1 MRHAAGHEVSD
12 SALRRRALE
21 TDRSFIVQAPA
32 GSGKTELLIQRFLA
46 LLATVEL
53 PEQVIAITF
62 TRKAAAQMRD
72 RVLAALAAADRD
84 ERPEQPHRLRTYEL
98 ARQALDRDRKLGWS
112 VVEQPARLKIDTLDA
127 LNVWLAQRLPVASG
141 GIGAARIVE
150 DASEHY
156 RTAGRRMIRQLG
168 DASPGARALRFL
180 LETSDTGAE
189 GMVTLLAQMLATR
202 DQWLPHVFGADE
214 SELRVMVERA
224 LHRSIEEDLISV
236 AELLPESACRQLVP
250 LLRHVASHTPGFP
263 RMFEPWL
270 NLETMPAPCVD
281 QLEAWKALPELLLT
295 RQGTWRRQPGA
306 IGFSGQFAPLG
317 GDLKE
322 LISSLS
328 GSEELRIALMELR
341 NIPESLPGSAW
352 WDAMSALRILL
363 QHLVAELRVLFA
375 ERNSADFIELAL
387 AAQHALGSAVRPS
400 DLLLALDRRIQHIL
414 VDEFQD
420 TSRSQIR
427 LLELLTSGWERGDG
441 RSLFLVGDPMQ
452 SIYRFRN
459 ADMSLFLR
467 ARHAGIGD
475 IRCATLDLTRNFRS
489 APVLIDWVNDA
500 FTGIFPAEDDL
511 KAGAARFSPC
521 EAVRAPSSR
530 QAVQV
535 HALRGS
541 DPNAEA
547 RRAAEIVAAERA
559 RSESGSV
566 AILVRSRNH
575 LAGLQSHLRTL
586 GLDAHAVQLE
596 APNQHQVTQDLIGLT
611 RALTHRGDRVA
622 WLAVLRAPWCG
633 LSWRD
638 LHVLCRDDAD
648 SAVWTLMQDAERIS
662 ELTGDGR
669 VRLERLQA
677 ILQLAFRERSNQSLA
692 RWVRRTWVTLDG
704 PACLPDSRDT
714 DRAEHFFAILREA
727 TVMGD
732 LDDPA
737 ALGSLFDDPAA
748 IADRPRE
755 SGIEIMTVHKAKGLE
770 FDTVVLMGLGRV
782 PQSDRGRALYWHE
795 RVHGDGGESVLLAP
809 FSAGSDKPD
818 PYRQWLKGIERR
830 KEYSERARLLYV
842 ATTRARERL
851 HLIGQ
856 LPPGKTNPPSRSL
869 LAFLWPQVSAAFE
882 SATVADDA
890 GQPVEEAF
898 EPKLRR
904 LVATA
909 RQPGGTAIAR
919 EEGERRPHF
928 QWAGQAALQVGVVVH
943 QWLYTIAREG
953 VEHWDPERVRA
964 GMDRYRAELKLLG
977 VDCDELPEAANRVMQ
992 ALEAVLDD
1000 ATGQWILA
1008 ARREAD
1014 SELPVSRAADGL
1026 IENLRLDRTFVDD
1039 SGTRW
1044 IIDYKTSAHEGGSTD
1059 AFLDSEVQRYR
1070 GQLERYARALSCV
1083 DSRPIRV
1090 GLYFPLLR
1098 AFRQWQPQLAD
1109 GAAQAVDQ
1117 PPGSTV
1123 MAPPD

>member
-1 MRHAAGHEVSD
+1 MRQATGHEVSD
-12 SALRRRALE
+12 AALRRRALE

-62 TRKAAAQMRD
+62 TRKAAAQMRE
-72 RVLAALAAADRD
+72 RVLAALTAADRE
-84 ERPEQPHRLRTYEL
+84 ERPGQPHRLLTFQL
-98 ARQALDRDRKLGWS
+98 ARQALDRDRELRWS
-112 VVEQPARLKIDTLDA
+112 VLEQPARLKIDTLDA

-150 DASEHY
+150 DASRHY
-156 RTAGRRMIRQLG
+156 RAAGRRMIRQLG

-180 LETSDTGAE
+180 LETSDSSAE
-189 GMVTLLAQMLATR
+189 GMVTLMAQMLATR

-214 SELRVMVERA
+214 SELRVIVERA
-224 LHRSIEEDLISV
+224 LHRSIEEDLIAL
-236 AELLPESACRQLVP
+236 AELLPETACRQLVP
-250 LLRHVASHTPGFP
+250 LLRHVAGHAPNFAP
-263 RMFEPWL
+263 KFEPWL

-281 QLEAWKALPELLLT
+281 QLKAWKALPELLLT

-322 LISSLS
+322 LISSLC
-328 GSEELRIALMELR
+328 GSEELRVALVELR
-341 NIPESLPGSAW
+341 HIPESLPGSAW

-375 ERNSADFIELAL
+375 ERNSADFMELAL
-387 AAQHALGSAVRPS
+387 AAQRALGSAVRPS

-467 ARHAGIGD
+467 ARHTGIGD
-475 IRCATLDLTRNFRS
+475 IRCETLDLTRNFRS
-489 APVLIDWVNDA
+489 APVLIDWVNDT
-500 FTGIFPAEDDL
+500 FTRIFPAGDDL

-530 QAVQV
+530 QTVQV

-541 DPNAEA
+541 DPDAET
-547 RRAAEIVAAERA
+547 RRAAEIVAEERA
-559 RSESGSV
+559 RSEFGSV
-566 AILVRSRNH
+566 AILVRSRSH
-575 LAGLQSHLRTL
+575 LAGLQSHLHTL

-611 RALTHRGDRVA
+611 RALTHLGDRVA

-633 LSWRD
+633 LSWSD
-638 LHVLCRDDAD
+638 LHVLCRGDSD
-648 SAVWTLMQDAERIS
+648 SAVWTLMHDAERIAG
-662 ELTGDGR
+662 LTGGGR
-669 VRLERLQA
+669 VRLERLRA
-677 ILQLAFRERSNQSLA
+677 ILQLAFLERPNQSLA
-692 RWVRRTWVTLDG
+692 RWVQRTWVTLDG
-704 PACLPDSRDT
+704 PVCIQDSRDT
-714 DRAEHFFAILREA
+714 DRAEHFFAILSEA

-748 IADRPRE
+748 IVDRPRE

-770 FDTVVLMGLGRV
+770 FDTVVLLGLGRV

-795 RVHGDGGESVLLAP
+795 RVHADGRESILLAP
-809 FSAGSDKPD
+809 FSAGTDEPD
-818 PYRQWLKGIERR
+818 PYTRWLQSIEQR

-882 SATVADDA
+882 SATVADNA
-890 GQPVEEAF
+890 GLPVEEAF

-909 RQPGGTAIAR
+909 RQPGGTAITR

-943 QWLYTIAREG
+943 QWLHTIAREG

-964 GMDRYRAELKLLG
+964 GMDRYGAELQLLG
-977 VDCDELPEAANRVMQ
+977 VDQDDIPEASYRVMQ

-1070 GQLERYARALSCV
+1070 GQLERYARALSSV

-1098 AFRQWQPQLAD
+1098 AFRQWQPQITDRA
-1109 GAAQAVDQ
+1109 GQAVNQ
-1117 PPGSTV
+1117 PSGSTG
-1123 MAPPD
+1123 MTPAD

>member
-1 MRHAAGHEVSD
+1 MRLATGREMSD
-12 SALRRRALE
+12 AALRRRALE
-21 TDRSFIVQAPA
+21 PDRSFIVQAPA

-72 RVLAALAAADRD
+72 RVLAALTAADRE
-84 ERPEQPHRLRTYEL
+84 ERPVQPHRLRTFEL
-98 ARQALDRDRKLGWS
+98 ARQALARDRKLGWS
-112 VVEQPARLKIDTLDA
+112 VVEQPSRLKIDTLDA

-150 DASEHY
+150 DGSEHY
-156 RTAGRRMIRQLG
+156 RTAARRMIRQLG
-168 DASPGARALRFL
+168 GASPGARALRFL
-180 LETSDTGAE
+180 LETSDIGAE
-189 GMVTLLAQMLATR
+189 GMVTLMAQMLATR

-214 SELRVMVERA
+214 PELRVIVERA
-224 LHRSIEEDLISV
+224 LHRSIEEDLVAV
-236 AELLPESACRQLVP
+236 AELLPEAASRQLVP
-250 LLRHVASHTPGFP
+250 LLRHVASHAAGFAP
-263 RMFEPWL
+263 KFEPWL
-270 NLETMPAPCVD
+270 DLEAMPTPCVNH
-281 QLEAWKALPELLLT
+281 LKAWKALPELLLT
-295 RQGTWRRQPGA
+295 GQGTWRRQPGA
-306 IGFSGQFAPLG
+306 IGFSGQSAPLG
-317 GDLKE
+317 GVLKE
-322 LISSLS
+322 LISSLAD
-328 GSEELRIALMELR
+328 SEELRVALVELR
-341 NIPESLPGSAW
+341 RVPESLPESAW
-352 WDAMSALRILL
+352 CDAMAALRNLL
-363 QHLVAELRVLFA
+363 KHVVAELRILFA

-387 AAQHALGSAVRPS
+387 AAQRALGSAARPS

-427 LLELLTSGWERGDG
+427 LLELLTSGWERDDG

-467 ARHAGIGD
+467 VRHEGIGD
-475 IRCATLDLTRNFRS
+475 IRCETLDLTRNFRS
-489 APVLIDWVNDA
+489 APVLIDWVNDT
-500 FTGIFPAEDDL
+500 FTRIFPAEDDL

-521 EAVRAPSSR
+521 EAVRASSSG
-530 QAVQV
+530 QTVQV

-541 DPNAEA
+541 DPDAET
-547 RRAAEIVAAERA
+547 RRAAEIVAAERT

-566 AILVRSRNH
+566 AILVRSRSH
-575 LAGLQSHLRTL
+575 LAGLRSHLRAI

-596 APNQHQVTQDLIGLT
+596 APTQHQITQDLIGLT
-611 RALTHRGDRVA
+611 RALIHRGDRVA
-622 WLAVLRAPWCG
+622 WLALLRAPWCG
-633 LSWRD
+633 LGWRD
-638 LHVLCRDDAD
+638 LHVLCRGDSD
-648 SAVWTLMQDAERIS
+648 SAVWTLMHDTERIAG
-662 ELTGDGR
+662 LTGDGR
-669 VRLERLQA
+669 VRLERLRS
-677 ILQLAFRERSNQSLA
+677 ILQLAFLERPNQPLA
-692 RWVRRTWVTLDG
+692 RWVERTWMTLDG
-704 PACLPDSRDT
+704 PACLPDSGDT
-714 DRAEHFFAILREA
+714 DHAAHFFAILREA

-732 LDDPA
+732 LDDSA
-737 ALGSLFDDPAA
+737 ALGSLFDNPAA

-770 FDTVVLMGLGRV
+770 FDTVVVLGLGRV
-782 PQSDRGRALYWHE
+782 PQSDRGGALYWHE
-795 RVHGDGGESVLLAP
+795 RVHAGGGESVLLAP
-809 FSAGSDKPD
+809 FSAGKDEPD
-818 PYRQWLKGIERR
+818 PHTRWLKGIEQRR
-830 KEYSERARLLYV
+830 EYSERARLLYV

-856 LPPGKTNPPSRSL
+856 LPAGKTKPAASSL
-869 LAFLWPQVSAAFE
+869 LSFLWPQVSAAFE
-882 SATVADDA
+882 SATLADDA
-890 GQPVEEAF
+890 DQTVEDAF

-909 RQPGGTAIAR
+909 RQPVGAAIAR
-919 EEGERRPHF
+919 EEVERRPHF

-943 QWLYTIAREG
+943 QWLHTIAREG

-964 GMDRYRAELKLLG
+964 GMDRYGAELQLLG
-977 VDCDELPEAANRVMQ
+977 VDRDELPVASYRVMQ

-1014 SELPVSRAADGL
+1014 SELPVSRAADGF

-1044 IIDYKTSAHEGGSTD
+1044 IIDYKTSAHEGGSID

-1070 GQLERYARALSCV
+1070 GQLERYARAMSSV

-1098 AFRQWQPQLAD
+1098 AFRQWQPQLAARAED
-1109 GAAQAVDQ
+1109 SVGQQ
-1117 PPGSTV
+1117 PGKATESPS
-1123 MAPPD
+1123 D

>member
-1 MRHAAGHEVSD
+1 MNGWHWREMRSPVRHATGHEMSD
-12 SALRRRALE
+12 SALRRRALK

-46 LLATVEL
+46 LLAAVEL
-53 PEQVIAITF
+53 PEQVVAITF
-62 TRKAAAQMRD
+62 TRKAAGQMRD
-72 RVLAALAAADRD
+72 RVLAALTAAARE
-84 ERPEQPHRLRTYEL
+84 ERPEQPHRLRTFEL
-98 ARQALDRDRKLGWS
+98 ARQALSRDRKLGWS
-112 VVEQPARLKIDTLDA
+112 VLEQPARLKIDTLDA

-150 DASEHY
+150 DASEHH
-156 RTAGRRMIRQLG
+156 RTAARRMIRQLG

-180 LETSDTGAE
+180 LETADTSAE
-189 GMVTLLAQMLATR
+189 GMVSLMAQMLATR

-214 SELRVMVERA
+214 SELRVIVHRA
-224 LHRSIEEDLISV
+224 LHRSIDEDLIAV
-236 AELLPESACRQLVP
+236 AELLPETACRQLVP
-250 LLRHVASHTPGFP
+250 LLRHVAGHAPKFAPT
-263 RMFEPWL
+263 FEPWL
-270 NLETMPAPCVD
+270 NREAMPAPCLD
-281 QLEAWKALPELLLT
+281 QLKAWKALPELLLT

-306 IGFSGQFAPLG
+306 IGLSGQFASLG

-322 LISSLS
+322 LISSLA
-328 GSEELRIALMELR
+328 GSEELRVALVELR
-341 NIPESLPGSAW
+341 YVPESLPGPAW
-352 WDAMSALRILL
+352 WDAMSALRNLL

-387 AAQHALGSAVRPS
+387 AAQLALGSAVRPS

-467 ARHAGIGD
+467 ARHEGIGD
-475 IRCATLDLTRNFRS
+475 IRCETLDLTRNFRS
-489 APVLIDWVNDA
+489 APVLIDWVNDT
-500 FTGIFPAEDDL
+500 FTGIFPADDDL
-511 KAGAARFSPC
+511 RAGAARFSPC
-521 EAVRAPSSR
+521 EAVRASSSG
-530 QAVQV
+530 QTVQV

-541 DPNAEA
+541 DPDAET

-566 AILVRSRNH
+566 AILVRSRSH
-575 LAGLQSHLRTL
+575 LAGLQSHLRAL
-586 GLDAHAVQLE
+586 GLEAHAVQLE

-611 RALTHRGDRVA
+611 RALIHRGDRVA

-633 LSWRD
+633 LSWKD
-638 LHVLCRDDAD
+638 LHVLCRGDSD
-648 SAVWTLMQDAERIS
+648 SAVWTLMHDAERNAG
-662 ELTGDGR
+662 LTGDGR
-669 VRLERLQA
+669 VRLERLRA
-677 ILQLAFRERSNQSLA
+677 ILQLAFFERSNQSLA
-692 RWVRRTWVTLDG
+692 RWVQRTWVTLDG
-704 PACLPDSRDT
+704 PSCLADARDA
-714 DRAEHFFAILREA
+714 DRAEHFFAVLREA
-727 TVMGD
+727 SVRGD

-737 ALGSLFDDPAA
+737 NLDSLFDDPSA
-748 IADRPRE
+748 IMDRPRE

-770 FDTVVLMGLGRV
+770 FDTVVLLGLGRI
-782 PQSDRGRALYWHE
+782 PQSDKGRALYWHE
-795 RVHGDGGESVLLAP
+795 RVHADGGESVLLAP
-809 FSAGSDKPD
+809 FSAGADEPD
-818 PYRQWLKGIERR
+818 PHIRWLKGIEKR

-856 LPPGKTNPPSRSL
+856 LPAGKPKPPASSL
-869 LAFLWPQVSAAFE
+869 LAFLWPQVSAAFK
-882 SATVADDA
+882 SATAANDADQPA
-890 GQPVEEAF
+890 GDAF

-904 LVATA
+904 LVTTA
-909 RQPGGTAIAR
+909 RQPDGAAIAR
-919 EEGERRPHF
+919 ESHKRRPHF

-943 QWLYTIAREG
+943 QWLHAIAREG
-953 VEHWDPERVRA
+953 IEHWKPDRVRA
-964 GMDRYRAELKLLG
+964 GVDRYRAELHMLG
-977 VDCDELPEAANRVMQ
+977 VAHDELPEAANRVMQ

-1000 ATGQWILA
+1000 TTGQWILA
-1008 ARREAD
+1008 AHREAD
-1014 SELPVSRAADGL
+1014 SELPVSRAADGH
-1026 IENLRLDRTFVDD
+1026 IESLRLDRTFVDD

-1070 GQLERYARALSCV
+1070 GQLERYARAMSGV

-1098 AFRQWQPQLAD
+1098 AFRQWQP
-1109 GAAQAVDQ
+1109 
-1117 PPGSTV
+1117 
-1123 MAPPD
+1123 